1 MSTGDEIGYG
11 KPPRNTRFRKGRSGN
26 PKGRPPG
33 RKKEPPY
40 EAVLGQMVTVREDG
54 IERRITAAEAFALY
68 LTKQGLDGDNAALR
82 QAAAAIGDA
91 RTKCGEFSAQDRRKL
106 VITFHSP
113 SSFLSP
119 GSVNTALGP
128 LRMAR
133 NLDRDRDPARM
144 TLEPWVV
151 EMALD
156 RLGDR
161 RLALPEQ
168 RQVLMATRTP
178 TRVRWP
184 DWWEAFPEAGH
195 NSIPATT
202 RAKPPRNKSA
212 R

>member
-1 MSTGDEIGYG
+1 MSTADETRYG
-11 KPPRNTRFRKGRSGN
+11 KPPRCTKFRKRQSGN
-26 PKGRPPG
+26 PAGRPPG

-54 IERRITAAEAFALY
+54 IERRLTAAEAFLLY
-68 LTKQGLDGDNAALR
+68 LTKQGLDGDSSAARYLSPM
-82 QAAAAIGDA
+82 IEGA
-91 RTKCGEFSAQDRRKL
+91 RVRRREFLAQDPRKIVL
-106 VITFHSP
+106 VIIR
-113 SSFLSP
+113 P

-133 NLDRDRDPARM
+133 KLDRYRRTARM

-151 EMALD
+151 ERALD

-161 RLALPEQ
+161 RLTLQEQ
-168 RQVLMATRTP
+168 QTVLKATRTP
-178 TRVRWP
+178 TKVRWP
-184 DWWEAFPEAGH
+184 DWWEALPEAGH
-195 NSIPATT
+195 SRPAST